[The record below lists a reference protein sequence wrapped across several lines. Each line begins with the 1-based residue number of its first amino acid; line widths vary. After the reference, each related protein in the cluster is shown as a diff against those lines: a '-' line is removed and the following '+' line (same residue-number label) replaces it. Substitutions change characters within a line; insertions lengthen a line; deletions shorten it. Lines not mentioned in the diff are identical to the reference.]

1 MLKQYSP
8 AAVFARRQI
17 SRRTFVK
24 SSAGAGAV
32 LASALG
38 APAVLAQANAP
49 IRIGNINSY
58 TGGLAYAGENNLNGM
73 NLYFDSINWMI
84 AGRKIELIKED
95 DQFNPQIGLQK
106 AKKLVESDK
115 VDLVIGIQASNV
127 ALAVLN
133 YMKQQKAFYIVSGA
147 GTDAITWDRY
157 PYLFRTSISTYQLS
171 TPMANYVF
179 DNLGKEIVTTA
190 SDYAGGRDVM
200 AQFKGPYEAKGG
212 KVLKEIWPPLG
223 TTDFSPYL
231 TDIKSIKPPVT
242 YDFMPGA
249 DAVRFIQQY
258 SEFGL
263 KEKMPLTGF
272 TIIDS
277 QTVSALGKAAIG
289 VISALTYTDTVDNPE
304 SKEFAAAFKAKYKIA
319 PDLFA
324 DYGYVG
330 AKALGEA
337 LKMTG
342 GDATDKDK
350 LADAMSK
357 VQFNAPRGP
366 FRMDPATHNPIQDI
380 YICQVIDAGSGIS
393 TKILSTA
400 KAVQDPGKKAY

>member
-1 MLKQYSP
+1 MQGRGPST
-8 AAVFARRQI
+8 AHV
-17 SRRTFVK
+17 SRRRFIR
-24 SSAGAGAV
+24 SSVGAGAT
-32 LASALG
+32 LATTLA
-38 APAVLAQANAP
+38 APYVLAQANAP

-58 TGGLAYAGENNLNGM
+58 TGGLAYSAENNLNGM
-73 NLYFDSINWMI
+73 SLFFDSIDWTI

-106 AKKLVESDK
+106 AKKLIESDN

-133 YMKQQKAFYIVSGA
+133 YMKQRKAFYVVSGA

-171 TPMANYVF
+171 TPMAEYIYE
-179 DNLGKEIVTTA
+179 NLGKEIVTTA

-200 AQFKGPYEAKGG
+200 AQFKGPYLARGG
-212 KVLKEIWPPLG
+212 KVLKEIWVPLG

-231 TDIKSIKPPVT
+231 TDIKSINPPVT

-249 DAVRFIQQY
+249 DGVRFIQQY

-263 KEKMPLTGF
+263 KAKMPLTGF

-277 QTVSALGKAAIG
+277 QTVSALGKTAVG

-304 SKEFAAAFKAKYKIA
+304 SKEFAAKFREKYKYS

-330 AKALGEA
+330 AKAIGEA

-342 GDATDKDK
+342 GNASDKDA
-350 LADAMSK
+350 LAEAMTK
-357 VQFNAPRGP
+357 VNFNAPRGP
-366 FRMDPATHNPIQDI
+366 FRMDPVTHNPIQDI
-380 YICQVIDAGSGIS
+380 YISEVIDSDNGIS
-393 TKILSTA
+393 TKILHTA
-400 KAVQDPGKKAY
+400 RDIQDPGKKVY